1 MTPTAVRQL
10 IEAGT
15 EDQQLIAL
23 EAIVGLGTRGGPDAT
38 VAVTS
43 CLGSCFINIAL
54 TALRSIHRMD
64 ARCDMAVVAAVA
76 TSCCENRSD
85 RVRHVAAQTLKE
97 VCDNDGVRK
106 TNGYRQTAYMGCAFS
121 KAAEQIIA
129 GFDMDGTKMIASR

>member
-1 MTPTAVRQL
+1 M
-10 IEAGT
+10 
-15 EDQQLIAL
+15 
-23 EAIVGLGTRGGPDAT
+23 GLGTRGGPDAT

-43 CLGSCFINIAL
+43 CLGSGFINVAL

-76 TSCCENRSD
+76 TYCCENRND
-85 RVRHVAAQTLKE
+85 RVRHVAAQKLKE